1 MNYIKDIIYYFQDIL
16 LCNIH
21 AILKIE
27 KFTITEDDDENL
39 FYSTFVLLKP
49 TSNVMYAVLSEI
61 EKDIS
66 RHYAFEEN
74 ETSLHFE
81 QSALL
86 EEFKDNIITK
96 LTREGCLDK
105 KDIES
110 KFYIE
115 MSGPLQLKID
125 EASTLDLVNFFL
137 WKKILF
143 EPSTL
148 SL

>member
-1 MNYIKDIIYYFQDIL
+1 M
-16 LCNIH
+16 CNIH

-27 KFTITEDDDENL
+27 KFTITADDDENL

-49 TSNVMYAVLSEI
+49 TSNVMNAVLREI
-61 EKDIS
+61 EEDIN
-66 RHYAFEEN
+66 RNYTFEEN
-74 ETSLHFE
+74 ETSLHFD

-86 EEFKDNIITK
+86 EEFKDDIITK
-96 LTREGCLDK
+96 MTREGCFDK
-105 KDIES
+105 KAIES
-110 KFYIE
+110 KFYFE
-115 MSGPLQLKID
+115 MFGPLQLKID

-137 WKKILF
+137 WQKILF